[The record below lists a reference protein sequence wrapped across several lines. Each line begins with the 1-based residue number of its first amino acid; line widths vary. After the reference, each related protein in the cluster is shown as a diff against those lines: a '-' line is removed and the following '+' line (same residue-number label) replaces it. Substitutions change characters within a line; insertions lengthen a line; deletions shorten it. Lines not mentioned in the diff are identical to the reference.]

1 MSNFAVAQDNEVSYK
16 EIEKKGCNVKL
27 EVKAEAS
34 LVNRCY
40 TSALGQV
47 QTKAQI
53 QGFRAGK
60 APADL
65 VKRTFPAHIQE
76 HAIDLVVRSAATKAI
91 DLAKLQAVMTPLLTK
106 ADFSSLKENNS
117 WSFEIS
123 VDVAPEV
130 EPKDYKGI
138 EVTKKSEEV
147 TPEEIQKN
155 IDQIL
160 EHNARLETLGDDATV
175 KEDSFVVVKYS
186 GSKNGVAQKEYTANS
201 ELIDMKNEQNIAGM
215 TTALKGAKKG
225 QIVKFDTKIGEDT
238 INFTVE
244 VQEIK
249 TKILPTLDDTFAK
262 DMGFD
267 NVEKL
272 KETLTNNLK
281 ADAKA
286 ASERDFTNQI
296 EEALVKANNFELPQ
310 SLVAYHTNLSVEN
323 FLNRMFG
330 GKKPDLTDENRKHFA
345 QRMQPSVEKDLRIGY
360 LVHAI
365 AKKENLVATEE
376 DLQVELKK
384 ALEQNP
390 KQKTQIEKFFK
401 QRKEEILASLNEKKV
416 FEYLKANA
424 KVK

>member
-1 MSNFAVAQDNEVSYK
+1 MSNFAVPQDNEVSYK

-34 LVNRCY
+34 LVNKCY
-40 TSALGQV
+40 TSAVGQV

-65 VKRTFPAHIQE
+65 VKRNFPAHIQE
-76 HAIDLVVRSAATKAI
+76 AAIDLVVRSAAAKAI
-91 DLAKLQAVMTPLLTK
+91 EQSKIQAVMTPLLTK
-106 ADFSSLKENNS
+106 ADFSSLKENS
-117 WSFEIS
+117 PWSFEIS

-130 EPKDYKGI
+130 DPKDYKGI
-138 EVTKKSEEV
+138 EVNKKSADV

-155 IDQIL
+155 IDHLL
-160 EHNARLETLGDDATV
+160 EHNARLETLGEDALV

-186 GSKNGVAQKEYTANS
+186 GSKNGVAQKEYTANE

-215 TTALKGAKKG
+215 TAALKGAKKG
-225 QIVKFDTKIGEDT
+225 QVVKFDTKIGEDT
-238 INFTVE
+238 LNFTAE

-249 TKILPTLDDTFAK
+249 KKIMPTLDDNFAK

-267 NVEKL
+267 SVEKL

-281 ADAKA
+281 EDAKN
-286 ASERDFTNQI
+286 ASERDFVNQI

-310 SLVAYHTNLSVEN
+310 SLVAYHTNLAVEN

-365 AKKENLVATEE
+365 AKKENLVATEA
-376 DLQVELKK
+376 DLQAELKK

-390 KQKTQIEKFFK
+390 KQKTQVEKFFK
-401 QRKEEILASLNEKKV
+401 ERKEEILASLNEKKV
-416 FEYLKANA
+416 FEYLKTNA

>member
-1 MSNFAVAQDNEVSYK
+1 MSNFAAAQDNEVSYK

-34 LVNRCY
+34 LVNKCY
-40 TSALGQV
+40 TAALGQV

-65 VKRTFPAHIQE
+65 VKRNFPAHIQE
-76 HAIDLVVRSAATKAI
+76 ATIDLVVRSAALKAI
-91 DLAKLQAVMTPLLTK
+91 EKSKLQAVMTPLLTK
-106 ADFSSLKENNS
+106 ADFSSLKENTP

-130 EPKDYKGI
+130 DPKDYKGI
-138 EVTKKSEEV
+138 EVNKKSADI

-155 IDQIL
+155 IDHLL
-160 EHNARLETLGDDATV
+160 EHNARLETLGDEAVV

-186 GSKNGVAQKEYTANS
+186 GSKNGVAQKEYSANE

-215 TTALKGAKKG
+215 AAALKGAKKG
-225 QIVKFDTKIGEDT
+225 QVVKFDTKIGEDT
-238 INFTVE
+238 INFTAE

-249 TKILPTLDDTFAK
+249 TKIMPTLDDNFAK

-281 ADAKA
+281 EDAKN

-296 EEALVKANNFELPQ
+296 EEALVKANNFDLPQ
-310 SLVAYHTNLSVEN
+310 SLVAYHTNLAVEN

-330 GKKPDLTDENRKHFA
+330 GKKPDLTEENRKHFA

-365 AKKENLVATEE
+365 AKKENLVATEQ
-376 DLQVELKK
+376 DLQTELKK

-401 QRKEEILASLNEKKV
+401 ERKEEILASLNEKKV
-416 FEYLKANA
+416 FEYLKTNA

>member
-1 MSNFAVAQDNEVSYK
+1 M
-16 EIEKKGCNVKL
+16 L
-27 EVKAEAS
+27 
-34 LVNRCY
+34 
-40 TSALGQV
+40 
-47 QTKAQI
+47 
-53 QGFRAGK
+53 FRS
-60 APADL
+60 
-65 VKRTFPAHIQE
+65 
-76 HAIDLVVRSAATKAI
+76 IDLVVRSAALKAI
-91 DLAKLQAVMTPLLTK
+91 EKSKLQAVMTPLLTK
-106 ADFSSLKENNS
+106 ADFSSLKENTP

-130 EPKDYKGI
+130 DPKDYKGI
-138 EVTKKSEEV
+138 EVNKKSADI

-155 IDQIL
+155 IDHLL
-160 EHNARLETLGDDATV
+160 EHNARLETLGDEAVV

-186 GSKNGVAQKEYTANS
+186 GSKNGVAQKEYSANE

-215 TTALKGAKKG
+215 AAALKGAKKG
-225 QIVKFDTKIGEDT
+225 QVVKFDTKIGEDT
-238 INFTVE
+238 INFTAE

-249 TKILPTLDDTFAK
+249 TKIMPTLDDNFAK

-281 ADAKA
+281 EDAKN

-296 EEALVKANNFELPQ
+296 EEALVKANNFDLPQ
-310 SLVAYHTNLSVEN
+310 SLVAYHTNLAVEN

-330 GKKPDLTDENRKHFA
+330 GKKPDLTEENRKHFA

-365 AKKENLVATEE
+365 AKKENLVATEQ
-376 DLQVELKK
+376 DLQTELKK

-390 KQKTQIEKFFK
+390 KQKTQIEKFFTE
-401 QRKEEILASLNEKKV
+401 RKEEILASLNEKKV
-416 FEYLKANA
+416 FEYLKTNA

>member
-1 MSNFAVAQDNEVSYK
+1 MSNFATAQDNEVSYK

-34 LVNRCY
+34 LVNKCY
-40 TSALGQV
+40 TAALGQV

-65 VKRTFPAHIQE
+65 VKRNFPAHIQE
-76 HAIDLVVRSAATKAI
+76 ATIDLVVRSAALKAI
-91 DLAKLQAVMTPLLTK
+91 EKSKLQAVMTPLLTK
-106 ADFSSLKENNS
+106 ADFSSLKENTP

-130 EPKDYKGI
+130 DPKGYTGI
-138 EVTKKSEEV
+138 EVNKKSSEI

-155 IDQIL
+155 IDHLL
-160 EHNARLETLGDDATV
+160 EHNARLETLGDDAVV

-186 GSKNGVAQKEYTANS
+186 GSKNGVAQKEYTANE

-215 TTALKGAKKG
+215 TAALKGSKKG
-225 QIVKFDTKIGEDT
+225 QVVKFDTKIGEDT
-238 INFTVE
+238 INFTAE
-244 VQEIK
+244 IQEIK
-249 TKILPTLDDTFAK
+249 TKIMPTLDDNFAK

-281 ADAKA
+281 EDAKN

-296 EEALVKANNFELPQ
+296 EEALVKANNFDLPQ
-310 SLVAYHTNLSVEN
+310 SLVAYHTNLAVEN

-330 GKKPDLTDENRKHFA
+330 GKKPDLTEENRKHFA

-376 DLQVELKK
+376 DLQTELKK

-401 QRKEEILASLNEKKV
+401 ERKEEILASLNEKKV
-416 FEYLKANA
+416 FEYLKTNA

>member
-34 LVNRCY
+34 LVNKCY
-40 TSALGQV
+40 TSAVGQV
-47 QTKAQI
+47 QTRAQV

-65 VKRTFPAHIQE
+65 VKKNFPAHIQE
-76 HAIDLVVRSAATKAI
+76 AAIDLVVRSAAAKAI
-91 DLAKLQAVMTPLLTK
+91 EQSKIQAVMTPLLTK
-106 ADFSSLKENNS
+106 ADFSSLKENS
-117 WSFEIS
+117 PWSFEIS

-130 EPKDYKGI
+130 DPKGYKGI
-138 EVTKKSEEV
+138 EVTKKSSDV

-155 IDQIL
+155 IDHLL
-160 EHNARLETLGDDATV
+160 EHNARLETLGTDATV

-186 GSKNGVAQKEYTANS
+186 GSKNGVAQKEYTANE

-215 TTALKGAKKG
+215 ANALKGAKKG

-249 TKILPTLDDTFAK
+249 TKIMPTLDDNFAK

-267 NVEKL
+267 SVEKL

-281 ADAKA
+281 EDAKN

-296 EEALVKANNFELPQ
+296 EEALVKANNFELPH
-310 SLVAYHTNLSVEN
+310 SLVAYHTNLAVEN

-376 DLQVELKK
+376 DLQTELKK

-401 QRKEEILASLNEKKV
+401 ERKEEILASLNEKKV
-416 FEYLKANA
+416 FEYLKTNA

>member
-1 MSNFAVAQDNEVSYK
+1 MSNFAAAQDNEVSYK

-34 LVNRCY
+34 LVNKCY
-40 TSALGQV
+40 TAALGQV

-65 VKRTFPAHIQE
+65 VKRNFPAHIQE
-76 HAIDLVVRSAATKAI
+76 ATIDLVVRSAALKAI
-91 DLAKLQAVMTPLLTK
+91 EKSKLQAVMTPLLTK
-106 ADFSSLKENNS
+106 ADFSSLKENTP

-130 EPKDYKGI
+130 DPKDYKGI
-138 EVTKKSEEV
+138 EVNKKSADI

-155 IDQIL
+155 IDHLL
-160 EHNARLETLGDDATV
+160 EHNARLETLGDEAVV

-186 GSKNGVAQKEYTANS
+186 GSKNGVAQKEYSANE

-215 TTALKGAKKG
+215 AAALKGAKKG
-225 QIVKFDTKIGEDT
+225 QVVKFDTKIGEDT
-238 INFTVE
+238 INFTAE

-249 TKILPTLDDTFAK
+249 TKIMPTLDDNFAK

-281 ADAKA
+281 EDAKN

-296 EEALVKANNFELPQ
+296 EEALVKANNFDLPQ
-310 SLVAYHTNLSVEN
+310 SLVAYHTNLAVEN

-330 GKKPDLTDENRKHFA
+330 GKKPDLTEENRKHFA
-345 QRMQPSVEKDLRIGY
+345 QRMKPSVEKDLRIGY

-365 AKKENLVATEE
+365 AKKENLVATEQ
-376 DLQVELKK
+376 DLQTELKK

-401 QRKEEILASLNEKKV
+401 ERKEEILASLNEKKV
-416 FEYLKANA
+416 FEYLKTNA

>member
-34 LVNRCY
+34 LVNKCY

-60 APADL
+60 APAEL

-76 HAIDLVVRSAATKAI
+76 HAIDLVVRSAAAKAI
-91 DLAKLQAVMTPLLTK
+91 ELSKINAVMTPLLTK
-106 ADFSSLKENNS
+106 ADFSSLKENS
-117 WSFEIS
+117 PWSFEIS

-130 EPKDYKGI
+130 DPKDYKGI
-138 EVTKKSEEV
+138 SVTKKSEEV
-147 TPEEIQKN
+147 TPEEIKKN

-160 EHNARLETLGDDATV
+160 EHNARLETQGDDAVV

-201 ELIDMKNEQNIAGM
+201 ELIDMKNDQNIAGM
-215 TTALKGAKKG
+215 TAALKGAKKG

-238 INFTVE
+238 INFTAE

-249 TKILPTLDDTFAK
+249 TKILPTLDDNFAK

-272 KETLTNNLK
+272 KETLTENLK
-281 ADAKA
+281 KDAKA
-286 ASERDFTNQI
+286 ASERDFNNQI
-296 EEALVKANNFELPQ
+296 EDALVKANNFELPQ
-310 SLVAYHTNLSVEN
+310 SLVAYHTSIAVEN

-365 AKKENLVATEE
+365 AKKENLVATDA
-376 DLQVELKK
+376 DLQAELTK

-390 KQKTQIEKFFK
+390 KQKEQVEKFFK
-401 QRKEEILASLNEKKV
+401 ERREEILASLNEKKV

>member
-1 MSNFAVAQDNEVSYK
+1 MSNFAAAQDNEVSFK

-34 LVNRCY
+34 LVNKCY
-40 TSALGQV
+40 TYALGQV

-60 APADL
+60 APAVL

-76 HAIDLVVRSAATKAI
+76 GAIDLVVRAAAAKAI
-91 DLAKLQAVMTPLLTK
+91 EQAKLQAVMTPLLTK
-106 ADFSSLKENNS
+106 ADFSSLKENS
-117 WSFEIS
+117 PWSFEIS
-123 VDVAPEV
+123 VDIAPEV
-130 EPKDYKGI
+130 DPKGYTGI
-138 EVTKKSEEV
+138 EVNKKSEDV
-147 TPEEIQKN
+147 SPEEIKKN
-155 IDQIL
+155 LDQVL
-160 EHNARLETLGDDATV
+160 EHNARLETLSNDAAV
-175 KEDSFVVVKYS
+175 KEDSFVTVKYS
-186 GSKNGVAQKEYTANS
+186 GSKNGVAQKEYTSES

-215 TTALKGAKKG
+215 TAALKGAKKG
-225 QIVKFDTKIGEDT
+225 QVVKFDTKIGDDT

-249 TKILPTLDDTFAK
+249 TKILPTLDDNFAK

-272 KETLTNNLK
+272 KETLTENLK
-281 ADAKA
+281 KDAKT
-286 ASERDFTNQI
+286 ASERDFNNQL
-296 EEALVKANNFELPQ
+296 ENALIKANNFELPQ
-310 SLVAYHTNLSVEN
+310 SLVSYHTNLAVEN

-330 GKKPDLTDENRKHFA
+330 GKKPDLSDENRKHFA

-365 AKKENLVATEE
+365 AKKENLVATEA
-376 DLQVELKK
+376 DLQAELKK

-390 KQKTQIEKFFK
+390 KEKTQIEKFFK
-401 QRKEEILASLNEKKV
+401 ERKEEILASLNEKKV
-416 FEYLKANA
+416 FEFLKANA

>member
-34 LVNRCY
+34 LVNKCY

-65 VKRTFPAHIQE
+65 VKKTFPAHIQE

-91 DLAKLQAVMTPLLTK
+91 ELSKLQAVMTPLLTK
-106 ADFSSLKENNS
+106 ADFSSLRENNP

-130 EPKDYKGI
+130 DPKGYKGI
-138 EVTKKSEEV
+138 EVTKKSEDV

-215 TTALKGAKKG
+215 TAALKDAKKG

-249 TKILPTLDDTFAK
+249 TKIMPTLDDNFAK

-281 ADAKA
+281 SDAKA
-286 ASERDFTNQI
+286 ASQRDFNNQI

-310 SLVAYHTNLSVEN
+310 SLVAYHTNLAVEN

-365 AKKENLVATEE
+365 AKKENLVATDA
-376 DLQVELKK
+376 DLQAELTK

-401 QRKEEILASLNEKKV
+401 ERREEVLASLNEKKV

>member
-1 MSNFAVAQDNEVSYK
+1 MSTLATAQNNEVSFK

-34 LVNRCY
+34 LVNKCY
-40 TSALGQV
+40 ASALGQV

-65 VKRTFPAHIQE
+65 VKRNFPAHIQE
-76 HAIDLVVRSAATKAI
+76 HAIDLVVRSAAAKAI
-91 DLAKLQAVMTPLLTK
+91 ELSKINAVMTPLLTK
-106 ADFSSLKENNS
+106 ADFSSLKENAP

-138 EVTKKSEEV
+138 EVTKKSDEV
-147 TPEEIQKN
+147 TPEEIKKN

-160 EHNARLETLGDDATV
+160 EHNARLETLGEDATV

-186 GSKNGVAQKEYTANS
+186 GAKNGVAQKEYTATS

-215 TTALKGAKKG
+215 TEALKGAKKG

-238 INFTVE
+238 LNFTVE

-249 TKILPTLDDTFAK
+249 TKILPTLDDAFAK

-267 NVEKL
+267 NAQKL
-272 KETLTNNLK
+272 KETVTENLK
-281 ADAKA
+281 KDAQA
-286 ASERDFTNQI
+286 ASERDFNNQI

-310 SLVAYHTNLSVEN
+310 SLVAYHTSLAVEN

-330 GKKPDLTDENRKHFA
+330 GKKPDLTEENRKHFI

-365 AKKENLVATEE
+365 AKKENLVATEA
-376 DLQVELKK
+376 DLQAELKK
-384 ALEQNP
+384 SLEQNP
-390 KQKTQIEKFFK
+390 KQKAQIEKFFK
-401 QRKEEILASLNEKKV
+401 ERKEEILASLNEKKV